1 MFSILEMHYL
11 QLEKSLSLTFLKL
24 NFIFFTEG
32 SCEDVMHDRVLLNI
46 STVTGEWFRKFVFNF
61 KIDWSLIIT
70 LINRNAMRMFI
81 IKIETFELYYSVSW
95 RFMKWYY

>member
-1 MFSILEMHYL
+1 MGHSLHLHIMFSILEMHYL
-11 QLEKSLSLTFLKL
+11 QLEKIFIIDFSQ

-61 KIDWSLIIT
+61 KLT
-70 LINRNAMRMFI
+70 G
-81 IKIETFELYYSVSW
+81 V
-95 RFMKWYY
+95 